1 MLLRAYVIRLADGLV
16 AWYSPISVLTDTSVA
31 TWFLFAAAKVSIIGE
46 TISLLCK
53 TVVRKKSGGVP
64 NVPVSVGLSGTL
76 VLIFWLAA
84 RIVVPLHRQSING

>member
-16 AWYSPISVLTDTSVA
+16 AWNSQISVLTDTSVA

-46 TISLLCK
+46 TISHLCK
-53 TVVRKKSGGVP
+53 TVVRKKSVP

-76 VLIFWLAA
+76 ALIFWLAA
-84 RIVVPLHRQSING
+84 RIVVPLHRQSIDG